1 LRAVVIGL
9 GTQGYKRLKSL
20 VKKNFFVCSVDPL
33 NKDADE
39 KKIASLE
46 KYNYDTVFLCVP
58 DNIKKKNIFFF
69 LKKKK
74 NVFVEKPLKLKNDEL
89 IDIEKL
95 ANLQQVIFYVA
106 YNHRFEP
113 HLKTVKNHIKKKTI
127 GKIYNLKMY
136 YGNGT
141 AKLVN
146 KSWRQKKLSIFDD
159 LGSHLI
165 DQLLFLFGQQK
176 YKIHKKFK
184 KKLENKNYDYSNII
198 LSYNKYLVSLEVSY
212 CSWQNTFQF
221 YLIGS
226 KGSIKID
233 NLCKWG
239 PSTLQL
245 QKRILPSGLPK
256 ILSRTII
263 SSDPTWDK
271 ELTFFNSLITKKK
284 INNLDKDKFIKNFL
298 DKV

>member
-1 LRAVVIGL
+1 MKAVVIGL
-9 GTQGYKRLKSL
+9 GTQGYKRLRSL
-20 VKKNFFVCSVDPL
+20 KKKKLFICSVDPV
-33 NKDADE
+33 NNEADE
-39 KKIASLE
+39 KKISSLK

-58 DNIKKKNIFFF
+58 DNIKKKYILFF

-74 NVFVEKPLKLKNDEL
+74 NVFVEKPLKLKNNEL
-89 IDIEKL
+89 TNIEKL
-95 ANLQQVIFYVA
+95 ANFKKVIFYIA

-113 HLKTVKNHIKKKTI
+113 HLVTVKKYIKKNTI
-127 GKIYNLKMY
+127 GRIYNLKMY

-146 KSWRQKKLSIFDD
+146 KSWRQKKLSIVDD

-165 DQLLFLFGQQK
+165 DQLIFIFGKKK
-176 YKIHKKFK
+176 YQIHEKFK
-184 KKLENKNYDYSNII
+184 KKLENKNVDYSNII
-198 LSYNKYLVSLEVSY
+198 LTYNKFIANLEVSY

-239 PSTLQL
+239 ASTLQL
-245 QKRILPSGLPK
+245 QKRVLPSGVPK
-256 ILSRTII
+256 ILSKTIV

-271 ELTFFNSLITKKK
+271 ELTFFKNLIAKKK

-298 DKV
+298 DKI

>member
-1 LRAVVIGL
+1 
-9 GTQGYKRLKSL
+9 
-20 VKKNFFVCSVDPL
+20 
-33 NKDADE
+33 
-39 KKIASLE
+39 
-46 KYNYDTVFLCVP
+46 
-58 DNIKKKNIFFF
+58 
-69 LKKKK
+69 
-74 NVFVEKPLKLKNDEL
+74 
-89 IDIEKL
+89 
-95 ANLQQVIFYVA
+95 
-106 YNHRFEP
+106 
-113 HLKTVKNHIKKKTI
+113 
-127 GKIYNLKMY
+127 MY

-146 KSWRQKKLSIFDD
+146 KSWRQKKLSIVDD

-165 DQLLFLFGQQK
+165 DQLAFLFGIQK
-176 YKIHKKFK
+176 YKIYKKFK
-184 KKLENKNYDYSNII
+184 IKLENRNDDYSNII
-198 LSYNKYLVSLEVSY
+198 LSYNKFIVNMEVSY

-256 ILSRTII
+256 ISSKTII

-271 ELTFFNSLITKKK
+271 ELAFVKNLITKNKAT
-284 INNLDKDKFIKNFL
+284 NLKKDKFINKFL
-298 DKV
+298 DKI